1 MLTLILTR
9 HGRAAADDIML
20 GGQLDVPLTADGRAE
35 AEALG
40 RRLAG
45 IRIDRIIASPMIRAL
60 ETAQIVAAGR
70 PIEVEE
76 RLRELDYGRW
86 EGLTYPEIEAVDPAV
101 RVRWEHDPAATHSP
115 GGESG
120 DDVAARALDFL
131 VDLLAAELPAPAE
144 SAGGVQAG
152 PPGGAASSTGRFGAG
167 ASARHSPD
175 PGGSRAIAPES
186 EADAER
192 ERRVL
197 VVAHGTFNRILMCVA
212 LGVPV
217 CDYRRRFLQD
227 RANLTV
233 LIYERGDTPDGA
245 QLALANDVGHLRSPG
260 QAPWG

>member
-35 AEALG
+35 AQALG

-45 IRIDRIIASPMIRAL
+45 VRIDRIVASPMARTL
-60 ETAQIVAAGR
+60 ETAQVVAAGR
-70 PIEVEE
+70 PIEVDE

-86 EGLTYPEIEAVDPAV
+86 EGLTYPEVDAHDPELRA
-101 RVRWEHDPAATHSP
+101 RWEHDPAATHAP

-120 DDVAARALDFL
+120 DDVATRALGFL
-131 VDLLAAELPAPAE
+131 VDLLAAELPAPAD
-144 SAGGVQAG
+144 SAGGVAAG
-152 PPGGAASSTGRFGAG
+152 PLGGAAGSSGVGA
-167 ASARHSPD
+167 ARRHSPD
-175 PGGSRAIAPES
+175 PGGSRAIVSES
-186 EADAER
+186 QADASG

-217 CDYRRRFLQD
+217 RDYRRRFLQD
-227 RANLTV
+227 RTNLTV
-233 LIYERGDTPDGA
+233 LLYERGDTPDGA
-245 QLALANDVGHLRSPG
+245 QLALANDIAHLRSPG
-260 QAPWG
+260 YPPWG